1 MQESVQHSGE
11 LPERRA
17 ISRSK
22 TMRDAL
28 VFSSQKDAPVVRGI
42 IVDISPNGMQLRTDQ
57 PTAVGEVLDIEV
69 QPRTGGKADTVYAV
83 RGCVVRVEALS
94 AQQYALGIRLSTGK
108 VQNDLF
114 TPSQVEIR
122 DMVETV
128 RGQLRTVSSSAPSV
142 LAYAAHQKGEDTVSG
157 SPIQTPSSKPG
168 RIKRR
173 WGFFWL
179 AVGALLGLLVG
190 WLMWGKGEGQLFFV
204 DARESREG
212 TVFRWT
218 AEEEAEVPERVS
230 RQGNAGGAI
239 HLDLSWAQGVLAA
252 GHPDSARKAFEELLE
267 KPDLS
272 PVETF
277 IARLG
282 RVQSLHLQGAPTASD
297 AALALLSD
305 LPSAPAPWQALAQKV
320 QQAIAAGLPPEM
332 SPKPFQDTLVWA
344 ASTQE
349 MPSVESDTEETILTE
364 KSPQVSSP
372 EESTTPADKTPGNT
386 KEMELSPVR
395 LEVSTSAYVLS
406 VFQGEKLLDAF
417 PVGLGRNN
425 ATPHGDFT
433 IANKL
438 EWPDWYDRGR
448 VVKAGSKE
456 NPLGESWMGLGNAQG
471 AMSYGIH
478 PTKEF
483 DSIGKNQS
491 RGCIRMRPADA
502 RKVFAW
508 CSIGTPVHIAP

>member
-17 ISRSK
+17 IPRSK

-28 VFSSQKDAPVVRGI
+28 VFSSQKDAPVVRGT

-69 QPRTGGKADTVYAV
+69 QPRTGGKVYTVYAV

-108 VQNDLF
+108 VQNERF
-114 TPSQVEIR
+114 TPSQAEIQ

-128 RGQLRTVSSSAPSV
+128 RGQLRTVSSSTPSV
-142 LAYAAHQKGEDTVSG
+142 LAYAAHQQGEDTLSS
-157 SPIQTPSSKPG
+157 SPMQPSSSKPG

-179 AVGALLGLLVG
+179 ALGALLGLLVG
-190 WLMWGKGEGQLFFV
+190 WLMWGRGEGQLFFV

-218 AEEEAEVPERVS
+218 AEEEAEVPGRVS

-239 HLDLSWAQGVLAA
+239 HLDLSWAQGALAA
-252 GHPDSARKAFEELLE
+252 GQPDSARKAFEALLE

-282 RVQSLHLQGAPTASD
+282 KVQALHLQGAPTASD
-297 AALALLSD
+297 AALALLSE

-332 SPKPFQDTLVWA
+332 APKPFQDTLVWA
-344 ASTQE
+344 ASTPE
-349 MPSVESDTEETILTE
+349 MPSVESDTEETISTE
-364 KSPQVSSP
+364 KSPQIFL
-372 EESTTPADKTPGNT
+372 A
-386 KEMELSPVR
+386 
-395 LEVSTSAYVLS
+395 
-406 VFQGEKLLDAF
+406 
-417 PVGLGRNN
+417 
-425 ATPHGDFT
+425 
-433 IANKL
+433 
-438 EWPDWYDRGR
+438 
-448 VVKAGSKE
+448 
-456 NPLGESWMGLGNAQG
+456 
-471 AMSYGIH
+471 
-478 PTKEF
+478 
-483 DSIGKNQS
+483 
-491 RGCIRMRPADA
+491 
-502 RKVFAW
+502 
-508 CSIGTPVHIAP
+508 